1 MIIIV
6 YIILIFTAIQ
16 FLTVFVNYVFRQ
28 KLKYQTIKNNPLVSV
43 LIPARN
49 EEQNITNILNDL
61 QEQSY
66 KNIEIIVFDDNST
79 DKTAELVNAKK
90 QIDNRIQI
98 IKSHKLPENWLGK
111 NWACHNL
118 ALKSKGDYLLFLDAD
133 VRLKPNLIRNTVSYS
148 QTYNLSL
155 LSIFPKQIMNTIGEK
170 LTVPLMHFILT
181 TLLPLILVRKS
192 PFTSHSAANGQFM
205 LFKSSEYHKYLPHKE
220 FKSEKVEDIKI
231 SRFYKSKRKRIACL
245 TGTDLISCRMYN
257 NYNEAINGFSKN
269 IVMFFGN
276 SYFFAIL
283 FWAINTLGIVAVLIY
298 SNNIIIALYLAA
310 IILIRVF
317 FSIVSKQNIFMNLLL
332 FIPQMISM
340 FVMVFKSLIYKF
352 TKKQKWKGRY
362 I

>member
-1 MIIIV
+1 MIVIV
-6 YIILIFTAIQ
+6 YIILAFTAIQ
-16 FLTVFVNYVFRQ
+16 FFTVLVNLVFNQ

-49 EEQNITNILNDL
+49 EEQNISNILNDL
-61 QEQSY
+61 QKQSY
-66 KNIEIIVFDDNST
+66 KNIEIIVFDDKST
-79 DKTAELVNAKK
+79 DRTAELVNNK
-90 QIDNRIQI
+90 INSDNRIQLI
-98 IKSHKLPENWLGK
+98 NSQQLPKSWLGK

-118 ALKSKGDYLLFLDAD
+118 AQKAKGDFLLFLDAD
-133 VRLKPNLIRNTVSYS
+133 VRIKPDLILKTISYS
-148 QTYNLSL
+148 QKYNLSL

-170 LTVPLMHFILT
+170 LTVPIMHFILT

-205 LFKSSEYHKYLPHKE
+205 LFKASEYNKTLPHKV
-220 FKSEKVEDIKI
+220 FKSHKVEDIKI
-231 SRFYKSKRKRIACL
+231 SRFYKAEKKTIACV

-276 SYFFAIL
+276 SYFFSIL
-283 FWAINTLGIVAVLIY
+283 FWSINILGIVPILIY
-298 SNNIIIALYLAA
+298 SSNLITALYCFSV
-310 IILIRVF
+310 ILIRVL

-332 FIPQMISM
+332 FVPQMISM
-340 FVMVFKSLIYKF
+340 FVMLLKSLIYKF